1 MKARILNK
9 EILSNRWAE
18 YACYTIEYTRSDG
31 RIEEQKRE
39 IHDSGNGAAVL
50 LYNLSKRTVILIKQF
65 RLATLVNDHS
75 TGIITEVCA
84 GLVEE
89 NNPEKTIKKE
99 IQEEIGIKLEKV
111 NYLFSG
117 YATPG
122 AKTEKIFFYSAEYAN
137 DLILAEGSQGV
148 KSEQEDIITFEEN
161 FDVLYDQ
168 IFSGEI
174 EDCKTIILLQYAK
187 VHLFK

>member
-1 MKARILNK
+1 LKAKILEK

-31 RIEEQKRE
+31 KVEKQKRE

-50 LYNLSKRTVILIKQF
+50 LYNQNKRSVLLIKQF
-65 RLATLVNDHS
+65 RLATLVNGNES
-75 TGIITEVCA
+75 GVITEVCA

-99 IQEEIGIKLEKV
+99 IEEEIGIKIDKV

-122 AKTEKIFFYSAEYAN
+122 AKTEKIFFYTAEYED
-137 DLILAEGSQGV
+137 DLLIMEGSHGL
-148 KSEQEDIITFEEN
+148 KSEQEDIIVFEAN
-161 FDVLYDQ
+161 FDTIYDQ
-168 IFSGEI
+168 IYSGEV

-187 VHLFK
+187 IHIFI

>member
-1 MKARILNK
+1 MKAKILDK

-31 RIEEQKRE
+31 RIEKQKRE

-50 LYNLSKRTVILIKQF
+50 IYNRTKKSIILIRQF
-65 RLATLVNDHS
+65 RLATMVNDNKS
-75 TGIITEVCA
+75 GVITEVCA

-99 IQEEIGIKLEKV
+99 IEEEIGIVIEKV

-122 AKTEKIFFYSAEYAN
+122 AKTDKIFFFAAEYG
-137 DLILAEGSQGV
+137 DDISLTTDSHGL
-148 KSEQEDIITFEEN
+148 KSEQEDIIVFEEN
-161 FDVLYDQ
+161 FDKIYDQ
-168 IFSGEI
+168 IFTGGI

-187 VHLFK
+187 LHIFL